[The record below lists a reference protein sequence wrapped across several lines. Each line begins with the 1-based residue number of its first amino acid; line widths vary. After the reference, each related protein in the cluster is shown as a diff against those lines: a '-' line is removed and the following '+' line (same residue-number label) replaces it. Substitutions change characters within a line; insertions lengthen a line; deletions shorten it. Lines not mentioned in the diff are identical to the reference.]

1 MKILF
6 YDCFAGM
13 SGDMH
18 LAALMSLGVEP
29 DYLRAELSKLGL
41 DHEFEL
47 RVTPDMRK
55 GIAGLR
61 VDVVLAHEGP
71 ADQQGCGQDCGQD
84 CEQGGGHGD
93 GHEHG
98 HHHPHGHG
106 DHHHAHHHDHRH
118 DHRHDHHHDQPHD
131 AEQHAGHGHGHSHQ
145 HAHAH
150 AHHASDHAHA
160 HSAPDSDHHH
170 AHAHGHHHPPHRNL
184 PGIEAIITASTLP
197 EQVQRTS
204 LAIFRK
210 LAEAEAK
217 VHGKPVDE
225 VHFHEVGATDSI
237 VDIVGA
243 AICYHRLGVDAAW
256 ASPVELGGGF
266 VRCAHGLMPV
276 PAPATAEILSGIPT
290 TRGATPHETTTPTG
304 AAILATLVS
313 RFTAAPRM
321 AVQRTGYGIGHRDT
335 ELPNLLRVH
344 LAEVDATHAGLAAGG
359 ASATAFPAAFGA
371 ASGTTSGIAAPLP
384 TEPARLLQ
392 CNIDDMTAEQL
403 AVAMEQLMEAGAM
416 DVHFTPIMMKKGR
429 PATCVSLLCAQ
440 DEQERFARLLFRH
453 TTTLGIK
460 SVPIDKLVLETRF
473 ERLETPLGP
482 VTMKLALLDGEVL
495 RAKPELEDCKALA
508 RQHSIPLADVYLA
521 IGKART

>member
-18 LAALMSLGVEP
+18 LAALLSLGVEP
-29 DYLRAELSKLGL
+29 DYLRAELSRLGL
-41 DHEFEL
+41 DHEFDL
-47 RVTPDMRK
+47 RVTPGMRK

-61 VDVVLAHEGP
+61 VDVALAHEGP
-71 ADQQGCGQDCGQD
+71 ADEQDCG
-84 CEQGGGHGD
+84 QGGGHGD

-106 DHHHAHHHDHRH
+106 DHHHAYY
-118 DHRHDHHHDQPHD
+118 HDHHHDQPHD
-131 AEQHAGHGHGHSHQ
+131 AGQHAGHYHGHSHQ

-150 AHHASDHAHA
+150 SASDHAHA
-160 HSAPDSDHHH
+160 HSASDHDHHH

-184 PGIEAIITASTLP
+184 PDIEAIITASTLP

-243 AICYHRLGVDAAW
+243 AICYHHLGVDAAW
-256 ASPVELGGGF
+256 ASPVELGGGL

-321 AVQRTGYGIGHRDT
+321 AVQRTGYGVGHRDT

-359 ASATAFPAAFGA
+359 ASATAFPT
-371 ASGTTSGIAAPLP
+371 SGTAAPLP

-416 DVHFTPIMMKKGR
+416 DVHFTPVMMKKGR

-440 DEQERFARLLFRH
+440 GEQQRFARLLFRH

>member
-6 YDCFAGM
+6 YDCFAGI

-18 LAALMSLGVEP
+18 LAALLSLGVEP
-29 DYLRAELSKLGL
+29 EYLRAELSKLGL

-55 GIAGLR
+55 GISGLR
-61 VDVVLAHEGP
+61 VDVVLAHEG
-71 ADQQGCGQDCGQD
+71 QDCGQD
-84 CEQGGGHGD
+84 GGHGHAH
-93 GHEHG
+93 GHEPHDHEHHQHGRHDHGHDHSHG
-98 HHHPHGHG
+98 HHHS
-106 DHHHAHHHDHRH
+106 
-118 DHRHDHHHDQPHD
+118 HDHHH
-131 AEQHAGHGHGHSHQ
+131 
-145 HAHAH
+145 
-150 AHHASDHAHA
+150 
-160 HSAPDSDHHH
+160 
-170 AHAHGHHHPPHRNL
+170 PPQRNL
-184 PGIEAIITASTLP
+184 PDIEAIITASALP
-197 EQVQRTS
+197 EPVRCTS
-204 LAIFRK
+204 LDIFRK

-276 PAPATAEILSGIPT
+276 PAPATAELLSGIPT
-290 TRGATPHETTTPTG
+290 TRGASPHETTTPTG
-304 AAILATLVS
+304 AAILATLVR

-344 LAEVDATHAGLAAGG
+344 LAEVDEAHAGRAADA
-359 ASATAFPAAFGA
+359 ASSSAFPAAGE
-371 ASGTTSGIAAPLP
+371 LP
-384 TEPARLLQ
+384 SEPARLLQ

-403 AVAMEQLMEAGAM
+403 AVAMELLMEEGAM

-429 PATCVSLLCAQ
+429 PATCVSLLCARH
-440 DEQERFARLLFRH
+440 EQERFARLLFRH

-460 SVPIDKLVLETRF
+460 SVPIDKIVLETRF

-482 VTMKLALLDGEVL
+482 VTMKQALLDGEVL

-508 RQHSIPLADVYLA
+508 RKHSIPLADVYLA
-521 IGKART
+521 IGKAR